1 MLNLILVVSFLN
13 FSDFE
18 KKIPAVSAFIASTAI
33 FISMDEDIYRE
44 IKNFQSK
51 NKLVDKVSPVITDL
65 GGNFVLVSFLLFGTY
80 GVIFNKEKEKNVC
93 ISGIKASLFTG
104 SLVLIGKHF
113 TGRPRPGVVDGKDRW
128 LLFYRP
134 LDFSRYRK
142 GKMPYFDAFPSG
154 HTALAFTWAS
164 VLSEYYGDKK
174 FITPFLYSL
183 ATLAGLSR
191 ITEDEHWLSDVF
203 VGAFIGYFSGKMFSK
218 RNNNLNITFDFFEKS
233 FVTVIKFNFNPI

>member
-1 MLNLILVVSFLN
+1 MLNLILIISFLN
-13 FSDFE
+13 FSRFE
-18 KKIPAVSAFIASTAI
+18 SKIPAISSFISTTAI
-33 FISMDEDIYRE
+33 LISMDQDIYRE
-44 IKNFQSK
+44 IKNFQRK
-51 NKLVDKVSPVITDL
+51 NKLVDRMSPIITEL
-65 GGNFVLVSFLLFGTY
+65 GGNFVPISFLLFGAY
-80 GVIFNKEKEKNVC
+80 GVLFNKEKEKKVC

-104 SLVLIGKHF
+104 SLVFIGKHF

-128 LLFYRP
+128 LLFYQP

-154 HTALAFTWAS
+154 HTALAFTWAT
-164 VLSEYYGDKK
+164 VLSEYYGEKR

-203 VGAFIGYFSGKMFSK
+203 VGAFIGYFSGKVFSK
-218 RNNNLNITFDFFEKS
+218 EKNNLNISFNFFEKS
-233 FVTVIKFNFNPI
+233 FVTTIKFNFNLL